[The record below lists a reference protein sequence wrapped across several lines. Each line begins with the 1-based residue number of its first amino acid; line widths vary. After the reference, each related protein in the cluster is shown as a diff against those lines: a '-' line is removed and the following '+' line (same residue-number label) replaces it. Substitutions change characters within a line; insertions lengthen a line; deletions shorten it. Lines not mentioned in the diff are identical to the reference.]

1 MRFLVGLIGSG
12 IASSGSP
19 AIHEREARQLGIDLH
34 YQLLDLGTRGL
45 SAKNL
50 PALLDA
56 AELMGFAGVNVTHP
70 CKQAVIPFLH
80 ELSADAE
87 AVGAVN
93 TVVFRDGSRIGHNTD
108 WSGFGESLRRGL
120 PGASLDS
127 VLLIGAGGA
136 GCAVCYAALHSG
148 VKRLFVFDR
157 ENARAEKLASRF
169 APRFGQASVAAVSDP
184 TVVSRTVS
192 GLIHATPA
200 GMAGHP
206 GMAIEP
212 EFLRPE
218 MWVADIVYF
227 PLETGLLRAARQR
240 GCRTLDGG
248 GMAVLQAAQ
257 AFRLF
262 TGIEPDRERMLAQF
276 RDSLRPGNSPMPE

>member
-19 AIHEREARQLGIDLH
+19 AIHEREARQLGIHLH
-34 YQLLDLGTRGL
+34 YQLVDLEPKGL
-45 SAKNL
+45 SGDHL

-70 CKQAVIPFLH
+70 CKQAVIPCLH

-87 AVGAVN
+87 AIGAVN
-93 TVVFRDGSRIGHNTD
+93 TVVFRDGRRIGHNTD
-108 WSGFGESLRRGL
+108 WSGFHESLRRGL
-120 PGASLDS
+120 PGACLDS
-127 VLLIGAGGA
+127 VLLVGAGG
-136 GCAVCYAALHSG
+136 GGSAVCYAVLKLG
-148 VKRLFVFDR
+148 VKRLFVFDW
-157 ENARAEKLASRF
+157 EGARAEKLAGQFAARF
-169 APRFGQASVAAVSDP
+169 DCARISAVTDP
-184 TVVSRTVS
+184 ADAIRAVD

-200 GMAGHP
+200 GMVGHP

-212 EFLRPE
+212 QFLRPDL
-218 MWVADIVYF
+218 WVADIVYF
-227 PLETGLLRAARQR
+227 PLETELLLAARQQ

-248 GMAVLQAAQ
+248 GMAVFQAAE

-262 TGIEPDRERMLAQF
+262 TGAEPDRERMLAQF
-276 RDSLRPGNSPMPE
+276 RDALRR